1 MSANLT
7 HLAESISSLFISLFL
22 LVHLYQPL
30 LIHLTL
36 FYEVYEHT
44 AKVGEW
50 PVVLR
55 DFSG

>member
-44 AKVGEW
+44 A
-50 PVVLR
+50 VVLR
-55 DFSG
+55 DFNG